1 MFIVRGLLLKYMN
14 RRSELMIA
22 VSMNEAAK
30 KTAQLENA
38 KEARQPGGTPQE
50 EHLPRKIFVC
60 SPYRPTSQDE
70 KCRKDELE
78 ANIRRAKMACRILS
92 TLGFLPLAPHLY
104 FTQFLKDED
113 AQERATGIRFGM
125 EWLEAAD
132 EVWVFG
138 ESISEGM
145 AAEIKRAYELKKPVR
160 NLPEPGRMVE
170 LLLKRLS
177 EQYHIPME
185 GKTEEQ
191 QEAAESE
198 KDNGE

>member
-14 RRSELMIA
+14 RRSELMSA

-38 KEARQPGGTPQE
+38 KEARPPGGAPQE

-60 SPYRPTSQDE
+60 SPYRPISQDE

>member
-1 MFIVRGLLLKYMN
+1 M
-14 RRSELMIA
+14 SA

-38 KEARQPGGTPQE
+38 KEARPPGSAPQE

-104 FTQFLKDED
+104 FTQFLKDEEK
-113 AQERATGIRFGM
+113 QERNTGIQLGM
-125 EWLEAAD
+125 QWLEEAD
-132 EVWVFG
+132 ELWVFG
-138 ESISEGM
+138 STVSEGM
-145 AAEIKRAYELKKPVR
+145 AAEIKRAHELQKKVR
-160 NLPEPGRMVE
+160 NLPEPGR
-170 LLLKRLS
+170 
-177 EQYHIPME
+177 
-185 GKTEEQ
+185 G
-191 QEAAESE
+191 
-198 KDNGE
+198 

>member
-1 MFIVRGLLLKYMN
+1 
-14 RRSELMIA
+14 
-22 VSMNEAAK
+22 
-30 KTAQLENA
+30 
-38 KEARQPGGTPQE
+38 
-50 EHLPRKIFVC
+50 
-60 SPYRPTSQDE
+60 
-70 KCRKDELE
+70 
-78 ANIRRAKMACRILS
+78 
-92 TLGFLPLAPHLY
+92 
-104 FTQFLKDED
+104 
-113 AQERATGIRFGM
+113 M

-138 ESISEGM
+138 ETISEGM
-145 AAEIKRAYELKKPVR
+145 AAEIKRAYELKKPVC

-185 GKTEEQ
+185 DKTKEQ

>member
-1 MFIVRGLLLKYMN
+1 MK
-14 RRSELMIA
+14 
-22 VSMNEAAK
+22 
-30 KTAQLENA
+30 
-38 KEARQPGGTPQE
+38 
-50 EHLPRKIFVC
+50 KIFVC
-60 SPYRPTSQDE
+60 SPYRPTANDPP
-70 KCRKDELE
+70 CRKAQLE
-78 ANIRRAKMACRILS
+78 ANIQRAKTACRILA
-92 TLGFLPLAPHLY
+92 TMGVLPLAPHLY

-113 AQERATGIRFGM
+113 AQEQATGIRFGM

>member
-1 MFIVRGLLLKYMN
+1 MN
-14 RRSELMIA
+14 AER
-22 VSMNEAAK
+22 MNMANATAK
-30 KTAQLENA
+30 IEGS
-38 KEARQPGGTPQE
+38 KEARPPAGSRWHRHRRRFLSVRRTDRQQMTRRA
-50 EHLPRKIFVC
+50 RKA
-60 SPYRPTSQDE
+60 QM
-70 KCRKDELE
+70 E
-78 ANIRRAKMACRILS
+78 ANIQRAKTACRILA
-92 TLGFLPLAPHLY
+92 TMGVLPLAPHLY

-125 EWLEAAD
+125 QWLEAAD

-138 ESISEGM
+138 ETISEGM
-145 AAEIKRAYELKKPVR
+145 AVEIKRAHELQKPVC

-185 GKTEEQ
+185 DKTEEQ

-198 KDNGE
+198 EDNGE

>member
-1 MFIVRGLLLKYMN
+1 MSSINISSQSRNNILDGIKALRDKGATILYTTHYM
-14 RRSELMIA
+14 
-22 VSMNEAAK
+22 
-30 KTAQLENA
+30 
-38 KEARQPGGTPQE
+38 
-50 EHLPRKIFVC
+50 
-60 SPYRPTSQDE
+60 
-70 KCRKDELE
+70 
-78 ANIRRAKMACRILS
+78 
-92 TLGFLPLAPHLY
+92 
-104 FTQFLKDED
+104 
-113 AQERATGIRFGM
+113 
-125 EWLEAAD
+125 EAAD